1 MENVNGDTQKTAQR
15 ATRWLDGSSASAR
28 IRPCSD
34 SSPKHSPLLWVANNS
49 GDMFGLPNYLTKRR
63 LNLKLTLKFQEMKL
77 KIFQADAFASGLF
90 KGNPAA
96 VVPLTEWLSDQV
108 MQQIAAENNL
118 SETAF
123 FIPEG
128 DHFHIRWFTPKA
140 EVNLCG
146 HATLATAH
154 ILFNELNLPQK
165 QIVFNSR
172 SGMLTV
178 RKIDDKLQLDFPA
191 DFVQPVDSSPDF
203 AEALG
208 IEVLT
213 TFKGR
218 TDYLLLFDSEET
230 IRNLK
235 PNFHLLQQ
243 ADARGI
249 IVTARGTEV
258 DFVSRFF
265 APAVGVNED
274 PVTGSAHTT
283 LIPFWAKRLNKTELT
298 ALQLSERGGQLW
310 CKLDGERVLISGKA
324 VTYLR
329 GEIQV

>member
-1 MENVNGDTQKTAQR
+1 
-15 ATRWLDGSSASAR
+15 
-28 IRPCSD
+28 
-34 SSPKHSPLLWVANNS
+34 
-49 GDMFGLPNYLTKRR
+49 
-63 LNLKLTLKFQEMKL
+63 MKL
-77 KIFQADAFASGLF
+77 QIYQADAFASKLF

-96 VVPLTEWLSDQV
+96 VIPLTEWLPDET

-123 FIPEG
+123 FIREG

-146 HATLATAH
+146 HATLATTH
-154 ILFNELNLPQK
+154 VLFNELNFAGTH
-165 QIVFNSR
+165 IDFNSR
-172 SGMLTV
+172 SGLLTV
-178 RKIDDKLQLDFPA
+178 RKTDDKLQLDFPA
-191 DFVQPVDSSPDF
+191 DFVQAVDSNPVF
-203 AEALG
+203 AEAFG
-208 IEVLT
+208 IQDLA

-230 IRNLK
+230 IQKLN
-235 PNFHLLQQ
+235 PNFHLLKQT
-243 ADARGI
+243 DARGI
-249 IVTARGTEV
+249 IVTAKGKDV

-283 LIPFWAKRLNKTELT
+283 LIPFWAKRFDETELT

-310 CKLDGERVLISGKA
+310 CKLDGERVLIAGKA

-329 GEIQV
+329 GEIEV

>member
-1 MENVNGDTQKTAQR
+1 
-15 ATRWLDGSSASAR
+15 
-28 IRPCSD
+28 
-34 SSPKHSPLLWVANNS
+34 
-49 GDMFGLPNYLTKRR
+49 
-63 LNLKLTLKFQEMKL
+63 MKL
-77 KIFQADAFASGLF
+77 QIYQADAFAANLF

-96 VVPLTEWLSDQV
+96 VVPLTEWLADET

-140 EVNLCG
+140 EVKLCG

-154 ILFNELNLPQK
+154 ILFNELNFAGEQMA
-165 QIVFNSR
+165 FNSQ
-172 SGMLTV
+172 SGILTV
-178 RKIDDKLQLDFPA
+178 KKVGDKLQLDFPA
-191 DFVQPVDSSPDF
+191 DFAREAQAVPAF
-203 AEALG
+203 AEAFGVHPLA
-208 IEVLT
+208 
-213 TFKGR
+213 TFKGK

-230 IRNLK
+230 IRNFQ
-235 PNFHLLQQ
+235 PDISLLLTT
-243 ADARGI
+243 DARGI
-249 IVTARGTEV
+249 MITAKGTEV

-283 LIPFWAKRLNKTELT
+283 LIPFWSKRLNKTDLT
-298 ALQLSERGGQLW
+298 ALQLSARGGQLW
-310 CKLDGERVLISGKA
+310 CTLSGDRVLIAGKA

-329 GEIQV
+329 GEIEI

>member
-1 MENVNGDTQKTAQR
+1 
-15 ATRWLDGSSASAR
+15 
-28 IRPCSD
+28 
-34 SSPKHSPLLWVANNS
+34 
-49 GDMFGLPNYLTKRR
+49 
-63 LNLKLTLKFQEMKL
+63 MKL
-77 KIFQADAFASGLF
+77 HIFQADAFAASLF

-96 VVPLTEWLSDQV
+96 VVPLQEWLPDET
-108 MQQIAAENNL
+108 MQQIALENNL

-123 FIPEG
+123 FIPENG
-128 DHFHIRWFTPKA
+128 HFQIRWFTPKA

-154 ILFNELNLPQK
+154 ILFNELNYPGQ
-165 QIVFNSR
+165 QIDFESK
-172 SGMLTV
+172 SGILAVTKV
-178 RKIDDKLQLDFPA
+178 NDKLQLDFPA
-191 DFVQPVDSSPDF
+191 DIANETEPIAEF

-208 IEVLT
+208 CEPQLT
-213 TFKGR
+213 LKGR

-235 PNFHLLQQ
+235 PDFQLIAKTN
-243 ADARGI
+243 ARGI
-249 IVTARGTEV
+249 IVTAKGNEV

-283 LIPFWAKRLNKTELT
+283 LIPFWSARLGKTEMT

-310 CKLDGERVLISGKA
+310 CTLSGNRVLIAGKA

-329 GEIQV
+329 GEIEISE